1 MQFVIEVIVKEAAPV
16 LGVLLLERALLRR
29 EVGLLYHLPIRI
41 DDFWINV
48 INLLFVEHLYK

>member
-16 LGVLLLERALLRR
+16 LRVLLLERALLRR
-29 EVGLLYHLPIRI
+29 EVGLLYHLSISI
-41 DDFWINV
+41 NDFWINV